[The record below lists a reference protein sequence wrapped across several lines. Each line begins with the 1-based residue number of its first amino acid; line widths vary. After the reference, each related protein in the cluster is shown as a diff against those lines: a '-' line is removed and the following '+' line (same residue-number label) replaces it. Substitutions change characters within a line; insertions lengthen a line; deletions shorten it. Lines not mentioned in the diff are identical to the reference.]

1 MELVAVLVIVVIAA
15 VFLLKG
21 FDKIAGRGPK
31 QVSDGIR
38 DSGILNDDQAAA
50 AGSISIASEL
60 ERLAKLRD
68 AGTLTDEEFQA
79 QKKKLL
85 AN

>member
-1 MELVAVLVIVVIAA
+1 MEVLTVVVVVIVIVAVL
-15 VFLLKG
+15 LLKG

-38 DSGILNDDQAAA
+38 DSGIVDGHKPASAR
-50 AGSISIASEL
+50 SIASEL
-60 ERLAKLRD
+60 EKLAKLRD
-68 AGTLTDEEFQA
+68 AGTLTEDEFQT

-85 AN
+85 S

>member
-1 MELVAVLVIVVIAA
+1 MELVAVLVIIVIAA

-38 DSGILNDDQAAA
+38 DSGILNGDPAAA
-50 AGSISIASEL
+50 DRISVASEL

-85 AN
+85 S